1 MSGKLQSRKSGK
13 RITAR
18 TSSHGLLIK
27 NKRKNMMNKTIL
39 NPTEGPFPGV
49 TRSYKESKRVTRSH
63 KESQGAKESHKES
76 KRATNIVSGTVQ
88 H

>member
-1 MSGKLQSRKSGK
+1 
-13 RITAR
+13 
-18 TSSHGLLIK
+18 
-27 NKRKNMMNKTIL
+27 MMNKTIL
-39 NPTEGPFPGV
+39 TPTEGPLQGV